1 MGQQLGKM
9 PSTRQLRVSEQVKQ
23 VLNEIFIQG
32 SFNDRDLKK
41 AIVSINE
48 VKISPDLK
56 NATAYVSIIGE
67 KYPHKAIK
75 ALNKADAYFKKEM
88 SRKLNLK
95 YTPKINF
102 RADDVMDYAE
112 KIENLLSGIHVKED

>member
-1 MGQQLGKM
+1 MTALVGKQ
-9 PSTRQLRVSEQVKQ
+9 PSTRQLRVSEQIKQ
-23 VLNEIFIQG
+23 LLNQVFIEG

-67 KYPHKAIK
+67 KYPHKAVK
-75 ALNKADAYFKKEM
+75 ALNKADAYFKREM
-88 SRKLNLK
+88 SKKLNLK
-95 YTPKINF
+95 YTPKLEFIIDNT
-102 RADDVMDYAE
+102 AENAE
-112 KIENLLSGIHVKED
+112 KIEKLLLKVNGE

>member
-1 MGQQLGKM
+1 MGQAIGKQ
-9 PSTRQLRVSEQVKQ
+9 PSTRQLRVAEQIKQ
-23 VLNEIFIQG
+23 LLNEVFIQG

-75 ALNKADAYFKKEM
+75 SLNKADHYFKKEL
-88 SRKLNLK
+88 SKKLNLK
-95 YTPKINF
+95 YTPSIKF
-102 RADDVMDYAE
+102 MADDTMDYAE
-112 KIENLLSGIHVKED
+112 KIDNLLSGIHVKED

>member
-1 MGQQLGKM
+1 MGQQLGKL
-9 PSTRQLRVSEQVKQ
+9 PSTRQLRVSEQIKQ
-23 VLNEIFIQG
+23 LLNEVFIQG
-32 SFNDRDLKK
+32 SFNDRDLKN

-67 KYPHKAIK
+67 QYPHKAIK
-75 ALNKADAYFKKEM
+75 ALNKADHYFKKEL

-95 YTPKINF
+95 YTPKLKF
-102 RADDVMDYAE
+102 MADETIEYAK
-112 KIENLLSGIHVKED
+112 KIDNLLSDLNVKED